1 MQHFLIKIMSDPKYN
16 FGSPSKMKGL
26 QAGEKATFKFLDL
39 PNKIDTEW
47 GVKYTVSILLF
58 SHPEY
63 PSLSSNG
70 MKMQWQTGAAVM
82 VKTIV
87 PLLEEAHPKD
97 EQAKEFRK
105 DYETL
110 TWELEAKDDGSLWL
124 SNA

>member
-1 MQHFLIKIMSDPKYN
+1 MLLSLVYIMSGPKYN

-47 GVKYTVSILLF
+47 GVKYTVSILLL

-63 PSLSSNG
+63 PSLSSSG
-70 MKMQWQTGAAVM
+70 MQMQWQTGSTVM

-87 PLLEEAHPKD
+87 PLLEEDTA
-97 EQAKEFRK
+97 QAKEFHK
-105 DYETL
+105 DYKTL
-110 TWELEAKDDGSLWL
+110 TWELVCMDDGSLWL
-124 SNA
+124 TNA

>member
-1 MQHFLIKIMSDPKYN
+1 MLHFLIKIMSDPKYN

-26 QAGEKATFKFLDL
+26 LAGEKATFKFLDL
-39 PNKIDTEW
+39 PQKIDTEW
-47 GVKYTVSILLF
+47 GVKYTVSILLL

-70 MKMQWQTGAAVM
+70 MKMQWQTGATVM

-87 PLLEEAHPKD
+87 PLITDKEE
-97 EQAKEFRK
+97 KEFHK
-105 DYETL
+105 DYHNL
-110 TWELEAKDDGSLWL
+110 TWELEAMDDGSLWL